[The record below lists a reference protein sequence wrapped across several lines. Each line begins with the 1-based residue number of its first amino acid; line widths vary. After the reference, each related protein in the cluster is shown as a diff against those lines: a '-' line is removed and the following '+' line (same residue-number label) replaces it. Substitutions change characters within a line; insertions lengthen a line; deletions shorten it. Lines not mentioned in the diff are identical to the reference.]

1 MKTPIC
7 SFCAKT
13 GILCP
18 NCEAKLRGGH
28 ISKADVEVSV
38 QLTRLAEK
46 LPELD
51 RITLIRAFDIDGG
64 YVLVL
69 KAGDLVTLRR
79 ESQTAKKIE
88 SELQRKVW
96 FIEGEASDRKMLEDL
111 FYPIKIVTVNMVWLP
126 DGSKLTKAI
135 IPGRKTERFPLDIEQ
150 VKRVVKE
157 VRGIDLLVEFE
168 RQ

>member
-18 NCEAKLRGGH
+18 KCETKFRSGH
-28 ISKADVEVSV
+28 ISKTDVEVSV
-38 QLTRLAEK
+38 RLTKFAEK
-46 LPELD
+46 FPEFD
-51 RITLIRAFDIDGG
+51 KMTLVRAFDMGDE

-69 KAGDLVTLRR
+69 KGGDLVKLRR
-79 ESQTAKKIE
+79 DPQLIKRIE

-111 FYPIKIVTVNMVWLP
+111 FYPVRILTVNIVWLP
-126 DGSKLTKAI
+126 DGSKLIKAI
-135 IPGRKTERFPLDIEQ
+135 ISGRKTEKFPIDIEQ
-150 VKRVVKE
+150 IKRIVKE

-168 RQ
+168 R

>member
-18 NCEAKLRGGH
+18 NCEAKLRAGH
-28 ISKADVEVSV
+28 ISKADVMVSV
-38 QLTRLAEK
+38 QLTKLAEK

-51 RITLIRAFDIDGG
+51 RVTLVRALDIDRG

-69 KAGDLVTLRR
+69 KAGDLATLRR
-79 ESQTAKKIE
+79 ESQTIKRIE
-88 SELQRKVW
+88 SELQKKVW

-135 IPGRKTERFPLDIEQ
+135 ILGRKTEKFPLDIDQ

-168 RQ
+168 R

>member
-18 NCEAKLRGGH
+18 NCEAKLRAGH
-28 ISKADVEVSV
+28 ISRADVIVSV
-38 QLTRLAEK
+38 QLTKLAEK

-51 RITLIRAFDIDGG
+51 KVTLVRALDIDGG

-69 KAGDLVTLRR
+69 KGGDLAMLRR
-79 ESQTAKKIE
+79 ESQAIRKIE
-88 SELQRKVW
+88 SELQKKVW

-135 IPGRKTERFPLDIEQ
+135 ILGRKTEKFPLDVDQ

-168 RQ
+168 H